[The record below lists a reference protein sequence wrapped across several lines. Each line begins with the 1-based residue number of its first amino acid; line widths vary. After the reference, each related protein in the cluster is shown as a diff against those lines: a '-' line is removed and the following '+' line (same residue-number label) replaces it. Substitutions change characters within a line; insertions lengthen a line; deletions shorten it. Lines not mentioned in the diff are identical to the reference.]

1 MLKTNRGE
9 GKFGIIV
16 ILVIVAAVIY
26 VGFKWGYADCD
37 AAEFEDQLNHSVVYW
52 TSHGA
57 PSKENTIIEIM
68 QKAEASN
75 IDLYKEDIAIE
86 VRGEGKL
93 MLINIYWETPLTFP
107 FDYTYYLPFT
117 VEREVQRN

>member
-1 MLKTNRGE
+1 MLKTNHCE
-9 GKFGIIV
+9 GKIGIIV

-26 VGFKWGYADCD
+26 VGFKWGYASWD
-37 AAEFEDQLNHSVVYW
+37 AAEFENQVNESVVYW

-57 PSKENTIIEIM
+57 PPKQNVIIEIM

-75 IDLYKEDIAIE
+75 IDLYKEDIEIE
-86 VRGEGKL
+86 VRNEGKL

-117 VEREVQRN
+117 IERTVQRK

>member
-26 VGFKWGYADCD
+26 VGLKWGYASWD
-37 AAEFEDQLNHSVVYW
+37 AAEFEDELNQSVVYW

-57 PSKENTIIEIM
+57 PAQENVVVEIL
-68 QKAEASN
+68 QKAKASS
-75 IDLYKEDIAIE
+75 IDLYEEDIEIE
-86 VRGEGKL
+86 MNDKF
-93 MLINIYWETPLTFP
+93 MTINIYWETPLTFP
-107 FDYTYYLPFT
+107 GYTYYVPFT
-117 VEREVQRN
+117 LKRELRIK

>member
-16 ILVIVAAVIY
+16 ILAIVAAVVY
-26 VGFKWGYADCD
+26 VGFKWGYASWD
-37 AAEFEDQLNHSVVYW
+37 AAEFREQLNQSVIYW
-52 TSHGA
+52 TSHGTPTRQHA
-57 PSKENTIIEIM
+57 IIEIM

-75 IDLYKEDIAIE
+75 IDLYRENIE
-86 VRGEGKL
+86 IKVRNEGKF
-93 MLINIYWETPLTFP
+93 MLINIYWETPLSFP

-117 VEREVQRN
+117 EEREVQRN

>member
-16 ILVIVAAVIY
+16 ILAIVAAVVY
-26 VGFKWGYADCD
+26 VGFKWGYASWD
-37 AAEFEDQLNHSVVYW
+37 AATFEDALNQSTVYW

-57 PSKENTIIEIM
+57 PTKENAIFEIM
-68 QKAEASN
+68 RKAEEAG
-75 IDLYKEDIAIE
+75 IDLYKEDIEIE
-86 VRGEGKL
+86 VRNEGKF

-117 VEREVQRN
+117 VERTVQKD

>member
-16 ILVIVAAVIY
+16 ILTIVAAVVY
-26 VGFKWGYADCD
+26 VGFKWGYASWD
-37 AAEFEDQLNHSVVYW
+37 AAEFREQLNQSVVYW

-57 PSKENTIIEIM
+57 PSKKNAIIEIM

-75 IDLYKEDIAIE
+75 IDLYKEDIEIE
-86 VRGEGKL
+86 VRDEGKF
-93 MLINIYWETPLTFP
+93 MLINIYWETPLSFP

-117 VEREVQRN
+117 EEREVQRN

>member
-16 ILVIVAAVIY
+16 ILLIVAVGVY
-26 VGFKWGYADCD
+26 VGFKWGYASWD
-37 AAEFEDQLNHSVVYW
+37 AAEFKDAVNQSAVYW

-57 PSKENTIIEIM
+57 PSPENIIIELL
-68 QKAEASN
+68 QKAEESN
-75 IDLYKEDIAIE
+75 IDLYKEDIDIQ
-86 VRGEGKL
+86 VRGKF
-93 MLINIYWETPLTFP
+93 MRINIYWETPLEFP

-117 VEREVQRN
+117 EERELKLK